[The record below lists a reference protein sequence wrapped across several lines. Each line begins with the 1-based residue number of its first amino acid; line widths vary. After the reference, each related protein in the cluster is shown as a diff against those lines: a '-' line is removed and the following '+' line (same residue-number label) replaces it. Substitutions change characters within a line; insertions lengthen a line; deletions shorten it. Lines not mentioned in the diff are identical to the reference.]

1 MRWLGAAVA
10 VVLLTACG
18 GGGLEPGD
26 RVGDLRVVRG
36 AAEDVTLWEF
46 CDPELSPERF
56 ERACSVPLVDRLRVG
71 PGWRVDSPSA
81 LEDQWEELQW
91 SVSLDGRPLEL
102 AEFGTLPDTTLADGR
117 VVREWNVTVEGLD
130 AGTHRLRAV
139 VSSGDRR
146 YDMTWVLDVRA

>member
-1 MRWLGAAVA
+1 MHRLRAAIA
-10 VVLLTACG
+10 LVLLAACG

-26 RVGDLRVVRG
+26 RLGDLLVVRG

-46 CDPELSPERF
+46 CDPELAPGRI
-56 ERACSVPLVDRLRVG
+56 ERACRVPPVDRLRVG
-71 PGWRVDSPSA
+71 PGWRAGSSSTLA
-81 LEDQWEELQW
+81 NEWEKLQW

-102 AEFGTLPDTTLADGR
+102 AEFGTLPDTILADGR

-139 VSSGDRR
+139 VRSEDGR
-146 YDMTWVLDVRA
+146 YDMTWLLDVRA